1 MPERGRRKR
10 GSEERSRW
18 RVLRMYVRVVLLDQ
32 QIPGRRAGGKV
43 ERLTAGPFAFFL
55 SIRVLLYF
63 LSFLFSPPPF
73 PSELRPDPA
82 FISLHR
88 ALLLLLITRGKKIS
102 TIFEMR
108 TTFFQKLSKIDLRK
122 KERKEIGIRNCP
134 RLTEKDERRE
144 SKDRKIAKRKRERE
158 KKEKHRRHRVGHSL
172 SALIDIIS
180 SHLTKKT

>member
-1 MPERGRRKR
+1 MESFANVRTSGPSGPTNPRPKGGRKS
-10 GSEERSRW
+10 GEVNCRSF
-18 RVLRMYVRVVLLDQ
+18 RVLPLHS
-32 QIPGRRAGGKV
+32 RA
-43 ERLTAGPFAFFL
+43 FIFSSFSFF
-55 SIRVLLYF
+55 
-63 LSFLFSPPPF
+63 PPPF